1 MCSSGVECIGGIAKI
16 GENKNKKRARKTQGR
31 DGMKMM
37 MAIIGENSLILLFSI
52 TRGSYAML

>member
-16 GENKNKKRARKTQGR
+16 GESKKKRARKTQGR

-37 MAIIGENSLILLFSI
+37 MAVIEANSLFPLFLS
-52 TRGSYAML
+52 TRRSYATL